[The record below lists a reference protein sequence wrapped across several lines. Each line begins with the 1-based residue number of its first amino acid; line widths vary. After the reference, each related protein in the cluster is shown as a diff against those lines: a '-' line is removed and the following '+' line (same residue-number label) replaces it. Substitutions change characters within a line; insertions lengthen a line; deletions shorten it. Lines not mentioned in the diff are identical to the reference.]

1 MPEGAG
7 GGEAGG
13 HVPAPGDAL
22 SRLLRALGETQAA
35 GGAAD
40 ARTLADALW
49 LAASGVLGESTGPA
63 SRPPLATPEEPEP
76 GEPERS
82 GADAL
87 PGPVP
92 GAAATTTGTAL
103 SVRHRSGPGT
113 TVRGVPLSLGR
124 PDPLPDALAVGRAVQ
139 PFRRPWLR
147 GGRSELD
154 VEATVEHYAR
164 GGPLVPLFRP
174 APEPWFE
181 VVVLVDASLSM
192 SVWEETTRAVTRLLT
207 ALGGF
212 RAVHTWRLEWRGTEP
227 LVRDHHGREVPGD
240 RVPHH
245 GSGALGRRLV
255 LVFSDCAARGWHTP
269 APWLLLR
276 DWAHRVPV
284 ALADPL
290 PPRLWRRSALNLPA
304 VQVTGSRVG
313 AHNGTLRFALP
324 RRLGTEAGQASAG
337 DRSPSARGA
346 STGSR
351 SASAGGASA
360 GDGCAGSQGSAARGA
375 SAGPWTAL
383 PVVSCTPHLLGAWAA
398 TLMRSGPAGCGAVLI
413 PATGRLPSR
422 TRESE
427 PPPRRP
433 DPARLAEAFAHTAP
447 APAVR
452 LAVLCSGL
460 PDLPLPLLHVLNHEV
475 VPEASPADLA
485 EVLTSGLFTVR
496 REVDSDPVL
505 MFHPA
510 AKQYLRTH
518 LTTHDEWRT
527 RAAFGRHAAAHPNAP
542 HGIAAVLHSAWAE
555 TELPAQEEPFAEVA
569 TAARPT
575 RDRLRADEAALV
587 TASDGASPVTRRAV
601 GQLRSALGTAVS
613 GRALEEAEELLRLL
627 IDYAHSRLPAP
638 AGSWPDPHTAFDDL
652 RTVKGYVRAA
662 DVARDL
668 SGFVARHGITLL
680 SSARRQDPAV
690 EDLVRP
696 TAEGPIGIQVDAP
709 FAFSWS
715 ALASAAHSAPGRIA
729 AHACPVEFLVSL
741 DESDREGGFLD
752 LDHCVRLAAW
762 QGERAGVTVHLRV
775 QTHGGRPLDHS
786 QVAFAGE
793 LRLLYLRADSPPLAE
808 LVREAG
814 AATPPV
820 DLQASTLRSWLDGRS
835 IPIEAPAYDWLA
847 RHLLERAD
855 QVGTPSAPVPPDEWG
870 GTFRTRRLGRPV
882 HAFARAA
889 EEAGPSRS
897 AGQDHDRVLRAA
909 VRDCAAGTSRMVTF
923 VAPGGRGRIR
933 SAMEAIHE
941 LPNDWWLW
949 EPDGVDGLTA
959 VLDGAWEIPPRT
971 AIWLDPGER
980 YLLDRSEGGPGAR
993 IAAGLRRRL
1002 SRAAEGPVLVL
1013 ASLRPENWSLLTSDA
1028 YPDGHPRGSPARLLC
1043 EEGLV
1048 VRFEP
1053 PGDTDTIENFRL
1065 GPPLARALV
1074 TAALDA
1080 RRSGHGPLLPA
1091 QLLVDAAHGYLD
1103 GLFSAPRNMETSL
1116 PVLAGMGL
1124 HHQPWAANKAGAPET
1139 VPTYY
1144 RLSEDMERYAT
1155 DASRHSAPPDS
1166 LWDALAAHAPGADLD
1181 GIARTADSLGHPQQA
1196 ERFRALARRGKQAH
1210 KLRSRLR
1217 QTDRSPADVRDA
1229 ADDALAWLRADE
1241 RTEPAQYVL
1250 HGLLSRS
1257 GLPREVMAEAVR
1269 RALDWLT
1276 VHGEAPY
1283 AGFVLGPLLRIVTL
1297 PRQQALHGVDHA
1309 LVWLRRYGG
1318 LESAQFVL
1326 GPALKRDDLTQAQAA
1341 AAADAALSWLEL
1353 RGARDAD
1360 SFVLSAALRR
1370 DDLPQEPRTRI
1381 VAFGLAWLRKARDH
1395 TPAKFVLRPL
1405 LRRADLTREEAN
1417 SATALALAWLRA
1429 HGTERDTGFVLSA
1442 LLGRPGLGP
1451 EEVREAGQSALRW
1464 LGTHGTH
1471 ASARHVLRPLLERD
1485 DLGPAVLAEAVAA
1498 GEEWTRTRPPDE
1510 RPDTDFGEL
1519 LRRRA
1524 GRAGRRE
1531 RIILMAEIVG
1541 HAEETEVE
1549 AAERASSLS
1558 SVLTEALKLRK
1569 GLFWESWHTGD
1580 GEMVLIVPHQA
1591 RYAHLIPDLLMDLHD
1606 HAVAGDLR
1614 LRVAVHCGTVSGDGL
1629 GWQGETVVTA
1639 HRLADSPVLR
1649 KAPRSRLAAVVSDAV
1664 FTSVYFGW
1672 GHPVADLF
1680 HPVIVDSKGFVEGA
1694 WRAVIGQEE
1703 PPAPA
1708 P

>member
-1 MPEGAG
+1 M
-7 GGEAGG
+7 GG
-13 HVPAPGDAL
+13 HASAPGDAL
-22 SRLLRALGETQAA
+22 TRLLRALGETRVG
-35 GGAAD
+35 GGATD

-49 LAASGVLGESTGPA
+49 LAASGVLGECAGPA
-63 SRPPLATPEEPEP
+63 PRPPLGTSEEPEP
-76 GEPERS
+76 EEPARS

-87 PGPVP
+87 PGPAP
-92 GAAATTTGTAL
+92 WAAATATSTGL
-103 SVRHRSGPGT
+103 SVRHRSGSGT

-124 PDPLPDALAVGRAVQ
+124 ADPLPDALAVGRAIQ
-139 PFRRPWLR
+139 PFRRPWPR

-192 SVWEETTRAVTRLLT
+192 GVWEETTRAVTRLLT

-212 RAVHTWRLEWRGTEP
+212 RAVHAWRLEWQGTEP

-276 DWAHRVPV
+276 DWANRVPV
-284 ALADPL
+284 ALVDPL

-304 VQVTGSRVG
+304 VRVTGSRVG

-337 DRSPSARGA
+337 GRSTSARGA
-346 STGSR
+346 S
-351 SASAGGASA
+351 AGG
-360 GDGCAGSQGSAARGA
+360 QGA
-375 SAGPWTAL
+375 STRAASPGPWTAL

-398 TLMRSGPAGCGAVLI
+398 TLMRSAPAGCGAVLI

-422 TRESE
+422 TREGE
-427 PPPRRP
+427 TPPRRP

-460 PDLPLPLLHVLNHEV
+460 PDLPLPLLHVLHKEV

-496 REVDSDPVL
+496 READSDPVL
-505 MFHPA
+505 VFRPA
-510 AKQYLRTH
+510 ARQYLRTH

-569 TAARPT
+569 TVARPT
-575 RDRLRADEAALV
+575 RDHLRAGEAALV
-587 TASDGASPVTRRAV
+587 TASDGASPVARRAV

-613 GRALEEAEELLRLL
+613 GRILDEAEELLRLL
-627 IDYAHSRLPAP
+627 IGYAHSRLPAP
-638 AGSWPDPHTAFDDL
+638 AGSWPGTHTAFDDL
-652 RTVKGYVRAA
+652 RTVKGHIGAA
-662 DVARDL
+662 DVAGDL
-668 SGFVARHGITLL
+668 SGFVARRGITLL

-690 EDLVRP
+690 QDLIRP
-696 TAEGPIGIQVDAP
+696 TAEGPIAIQVNAP

-741 DESDREGGFLD
+741 DESDRGDGFLD

-775 QTHGGRPLDHS
+775 QTYGGRPLDHS
-786 QVAFAGE
+786 QAAFAGE

-808 LVREAG
+808 LVRWAG

-820 DLQASTLRSWLDGRS
+820 DLQVSTLRSWLDGRS
-835 IPIEAPAYDWLA
+835 VPAEAPAYDWLA

-855 QVGTPSAPVPPDEWG
+855 QVGTPSAPVPPEEWG
-870 GTFRTRRLGRPV
+870 SPVRRLGRPV
-882 HAFARAA
+882 HPLHREA
-889 EEAGPSRS
+889 EEADTSRS
-897 AGQDHDRVLRAA
+897 AEQGHDRVLREA

-923 VAPGGRGRIR
+923 VAPVGKGRIR
-933 SAMEAIHE
+933 SVLRALRE
-941 LPNDWWLW
+941 LPSGWWLW
-949 EPDGVDGLTA
+949 EPAGVDDLTA

-971 AIWLDPGER
+971 AIWLNPGER
-980 YLLDRSEGGPGAR
+980 YLLDRSEGGPGVR

-1002 SRAAEGPVLVL
+1002 SQAVGGPVLVL
-1013 ASLRPENWSLLTSDA
+1013 ASIRPKNWSLLTDDT
-1028 YPDGHPRGSPARLLC
+1028 YPDGHPPHSPARALC

-1048 VRFEP
+1048 VHFQP
-1053 PGDTDTIENFRL
+1053 SGDTDTIENFRL

-1080 RRSGHGPLLPA
+1080 RRSGYGPLLPA
-1091 QLLVDAAHGYLD
+1091 QLLVDAVHGYLD
-1103 GLFSAPRNMETSL
+1103 ALSSAPRNMETSL
-1116 PVLAGMGL
+1116 PALADMGL
-1124 HHQPWAANKAGAPET
+1124 HHQPWATNEAGAPEA

-1155 DASRHSAPPDS
+1155 DASRHSTPPDS
-1166 LWDALAAHAPGADLD
+1166 LWDALATHAPGADLD

-1196 ERFRALARRGKQAH
+1196 ERFRALARQGKQAH
-1210 KLRSRLR
+1210 KLRSRLQ

-1229 ADDALAWLRADE
+1229 ADEALAWLATAG
-1241 RTEPAQYVL
+1241 RTEPAQHVL
-1250 HGLLSRS
+1250 HGLLLRTD
-1257 GLPREVMAEAVR
+1257 LPLELRAEAVR

-1283 AGFVLGPLLRIVTL
+1283 AGFVLGPLLRIATL
-1297 PRQQALHGVDHA
+1297 PRQQALHAMDHA
-1309 LVWLRRYGG
+1309 LVWLRRYEG

-1326 GPALKRDDLTQAQAA
+1326 RPALLRTDLPQAQASA
-1341 AAADAALSWLEL
+1341 VTDAAVDWLE
-1353 RGARDAD
+1353 RHGARDAN
-1360 SFVLSAALRR
+1360 SFVLGAALRR
-1370 DDLPQEPRTRI
+1370 DDLSPEPRTRI
-1381 VAFGLAWLRKARDH
+1381 VAFGLTWLRKARDH

-1405 LRRADLTREEAN
+1405 LRRADLTPEEAN
-1417 SATALALAWLRA
+1417 SATALALEWLRA

-1485 DLGPAVLAEAVAA
+1485 DLEPEVLAEAVAA
-1498 GEEWTRTRPPDE
+1498 GEEWARTRPPDE
-1510 RPDTDFGEL
+1510 RPDRDLGEL
-1519 LRRRA
+1519 LRRRT
-1524 GRAGRRE
+1524 GRAGTRE
-1531 RIILMAEIVG
+1531 LIVLVAETVG
-1541 HAEETEVE
+1541 HSEETVVE
-1549 AAERASSLS
+1549 AADRASSLN
-1558 SVLTEALKLRK
+1558 SVLAEALKLRK
-1569 GLFWESWHTGD
+1569 GLIWESWRTGD

-1591 RYAHLIPDLLMDLHD
+1591 RYAHLIPGLLMDLHD

-1614 LRVAVHCGTVSGDGL
+1614 LRVAVHCGMVSGDGL

-1664 FTSVYFGW
+1664 VTSVYFGW

-1680 HPVIVDSKGFVEGA
+1680 HPVTVVSKGFVEGA
-1694 WRAVIGQEE
+1694 WRAVIGQEG
-1703 PPAPA
+1703 PPDPAP
-1708 P
+1708 

>member
-7 GGEAGG
+7 SGEPGG

-22 SRLLRALGETQAA
+22 PRLLRALGETRAV

-49 LAASGVLGESTGPA
+49 LAASGVLGEGTGPA
-63 SRPPLATPEEPEP
+63 SRPPWEASEEPEP
-76 GEPERS
+76 EEPERS

-87 PGPVP
+87 PGPAP
-92 GAAATTTGTAL
+92 GAVATTTSTAL
-103 SVRHRSGPGT
+103 SVRHRPGSGT

-124 PDPLPDALAVGRAVQ
+124 ADPLPDALAFGRAIQ

-192 SVWEETTRAVTRLLT
+192 GVWEETTRAVTRLLT

-212 RAVHTWRLEWRGTEP
+212 RAVHTWHLEWQGTDP
-227 LVRDHHGREVPGD
+227 LVRDHHGREVRGD

-284 ALADPL
+284 ALVDPL

-304 VQVTGSRVG
+304 VRVTGSRVG

-337 DRSPSARGA
+337 G
-346 STGSR
+346 T
-351 SASAGGASA
+351 SA
-360 GDGCAGSQGSAARGA
+360 GDGTAGGQGA
-375 SAGPWTAL
+375 SARAASPGPWTAL

-398 TLMRSGPAGCGAVLI
+398 TLMRSDPAGCGAVLI
-413 PATGRLPSR
+413 PATGRLPAR
-422 TRESE
+422 TREGE
-427 PPPRRP
+427 TPPRRP

-460 PDLPLPLLHVLNHEV
+460 PDLPLPLLHVLHKEV

-496 REVDSDPVL
+496 READSDPVL
-505 MFHPA
+505 VFHPA
-510 AKQYLRTH
+510 ARQYLRTH

-542 HGIAAVLHSAWAE
+542 QGIAAVLHSAWAE

-575 RDRLRADEAALV
+575 VLEDADAPQRTGDRSPGDATGAV
-587 TASDGASPVTRRAV
+587 TAPDGASHVTRRAV

-613 GRALEEAEELLRLL
+613 GRILDEAEELLRLL

-638 AGSWPDPHTAFDDL
+638 AGGWPGTRTAFDDL
-652 RTVKGYVRAA
+652 RTVKGYIRAA

-668 SGFVARHGITLL
+668 RGFVARHGITLL
-680 SSARRQDPAV
+680 SSAGRQDPTSQ
-690 EDLVRP
+690 DLVRP
-696 TAEGPIGIQVDAP
+696 TAEGPIAIQVDVP
-709 FAFSWS
+709 FVFSWS
-715 ALASAAHSAPGRIA
+715 ALASAAHSASERIA
-729 AHACPVEFLVSL
+729 AHACPAEFLVSL
-741 DESDREGGFLD
+741 DESDREDGFLD

-762 QGERAGVTVHLRV
+762 RGDRPGVTVHVRV
-775 QTHGGRPLDHS
+775 QTLYGSPTDS
-786 QVAFAGE
+786 QVTFTGE
-793 LRLLYLRADSPPLAE
+793 LLELYLRADRPPLAE

-820 DLQASTLRSWLDGRS
+820 DLQASTLRSWLDGTS
-835 IPIEAPAYDWLA
+835 IPAEAPAYDWLA

-855 QVGTPSAPVPPDEWG
+855 QVGTPSAPVPPEEWG
-870 GTFRTRRLGRPV
+870 STVRRLGRPI
-882 HAFARAA
+882 HPFHREA
-889 EEAGPSRS
+889 EEADTSRS
-897 AGQDHDRVLRAA
+897 AGQSHDRVLRAA
-909 VRDCAAGTSRMVTF
+909 VQDCAAGTSRMVTF
-923 VAPGGRGRIR
+923 VAPVGKGRIWSVLKALR
-933 SAMEAIHE
+933 E
-941 LPNDWWLW
+941 LPSDWWLW
-949 EPDGVDGLTA
+949 EPDGVDDLTA

-971 AIWLDPGER
+971 AIWLNPGER
-980 YLLDRSEGGPGAR
+980 YLLDRSEGGPGVR

-1002 SRAAEGPVLVL
+1002 SQAAGGPVLVL
-1013 ASLRPENWSLLTSDA
+1013 ASIRPKNWSLLTDDT
-1028 YPDGHPRGSPARLLC
+1028 YPDGHPPHSPARALC

-1048 VRFEP
+1048 VRFQP
-1053 PGDTDTIENFRL
+1053 SGDTDTIENFRL

-1080 RRSGHGPLLPA
+1080 RRSGYGPLLPA
-1091 QLLVDAAHGYLD
+1091 QLLADAVHGYLD
-1103 GLFSAPRNMETSL
+1103 ALSSAPRNMETSL
-1116 PVLAGMGL
+1116 PALADMGL
-1124 HHQPWAANKAGAPET
+1124 HHQPWGANEAGAPEA

-1155 DASRHSAPPDS
+1155 DASRHSTPPDS
-1166 LWDALAAHAPGADLD
+1166 LWDALATHAPGADLD
-1181 GIARTADSLGHPQQA
+1181 AIARTADSLGHPQQA
-1196 ERFRALARRGKQAH
+1196 ERFRALARQGKQAH
-1210 KLRSRLR
+1210 KLRSRLQ
-1217 QTDRSPADVRDA
+1217 QTNRSPADVRDA
-1229 ADDALAWLRADE
+1229 ADQALAWLATAG
-1241 RTEPAQYVL
+1241 RTEPAQHVL
-1250 HGLLSRS
+1250 HGLLSRT
-1257 GLPREVMAEAVR
+1257 GLPRELRAEAVR
-1269 RALDWLT
+1269 HALDWLT

-1297 PRQQALHGVDHA
+1297 PRQQALHAVDHA
-1309 LVWLRRYGG
+1309 LVWLRRYED

-1326 GPALKRDDLTQAQAA
+1326 RPALLRTDLAQAQASA
-1341 AAADAALSWLEL
+1341 VMDAALGWLE
-1353 RGARDAD
+1353 RHISRDAD

-1370 DDLPQEPRTRI
+1370 DDLPPEPRTRI
-1381 VAFGLAWLRKARDH
+1381 VAFGLTWLRKARDH

-1405 LRRADLTREEAN
+1405 LQRADLTPEEAN
-1417 SATALALAWLRA
+1417 SATALALDWLRA

-1442 LLGRPGLGP
+1442 LLGRPGLGSG
-1451 EEVREAGQSALRW
+1451 EVREAGRLALRW

-1485 DLGPAVLAEAVAA
+1485 DLEPEVLAEAVAA
-1498 GEEWTRTRPPDE
+1498 GDEWYRTRPPGE
-1510 RPDTDFGEL
+1510 RPDRDLEDL
-1519 LRRRA
+1519 LRRRT
-1524 GRAGRRE
+1524 GRTGTRE
-1531 RIILMAEIVG
+1531 RIILVAEIVG
-1541 HAEETEVE
+1541 HSEETAVE
-1549 AAERASSLS
+1549 ASDRASSLN
-1558 SVLTEALKLRK
+1558 SVLAEALKLRK
-1569 GLFWESWHTGD
+1569 GLIWESWHTGD
-1580 GEMVLIVPHQA
+1580 GEMVVLAPHQA
-1591 RYAHLIPDLLMDLHD
+1591 RYTHLVPDLLMDLHD

-1614 LRVAVHCGTVSGDGL
+1614 LRVALHCGVVSRDGL
-1629 GWQGETVVTA
+1629 GWQGETVMTA

-1649 KAPRSRLAAVVSDAV
+1649 KAPPSRLVAVVSDTI

-1672 GHPVADLF
+1672 GHPVADFF
-1680 HPVIVDSKGFVEGA
+1680 HPVTVDSKGFVEGA